1 MADNIDEL
9 KEIVAQSLEAKGVL
23 AKLRVRRACSPTARR
38 FVIRTLHHMI
48 DVFLICAAVMQAQ
61 IRKHVFDVIEENSP
75 GSKSDSA
82 ENDKLALIR
91 TTPTDVLALDL
102 VREFLDYYE
111 LDYTTSVFHAEA
123 RVV

>member
-1 MADNIDEL
+1 
-9 KEIVAQSLEAKGVL
+9 
-23 AKLRVRRACSPTARR
+23 
-38 FVIRTLHHMI
+38 VI
-48 DVFLICAAVMQAQ
+48 QAQ
-61 IRKHVFDVIEENSP
+61 IRKHVFDVIEENP

-91 TTPTDVLALDL
+91 STPTDVLALDL